1 MERIKENGWNVNL
14 LAVRS
19 WAAAVRRGQ
28 VGDNTRHEDRVRA
41 IRGELRE
48 FERATVEAS
57 EHLPGFTEQQE
68 ELADIIL
75 VCLTSLCEL
84 KTDVGD
90 MLDQKIKFNN
100 VR

>member
-1 MERIKENGWNVNL
+1 MNL
-14 LAVRS
+14 LMVRS

-28 VGDNTRHEDRVRA
+28 VDERTRHEDRVRA

-48 FERATVEAS
+48 FERATVEAL

-75 VCLTSLCEL
+75 VCLTSMYEM
-84 KTDVGD
+84 KTNVSDL
-90 MLDQKIKFNN
+90 LDQKIKFNN

>member
-1 MERIKENGWNVNL
+1 MEKIKANGCNVNL
-14 LAVRS
+14 LAIRS
-19 WAAAVRRGQ
+19 WVTALKRGQ
-28 VGDNTRHEDRVRA
+28 IGDNTRHEDRVRA

-57 EHLPGFTEQQE
+57 EHLPGFTEQEE

-90 MLDQKIKFNN
+90 LLDQKIRFNN
-100 VR
+100 GR